1 MSLALTALVALVM
14 IASGIAHLVRPELFV
29 PLVPAALPAAASILG
44 TGLLQLAI
52 GGAALW
58 PRTRAWAGLA
68 FAALCAGYLPLHVW
82 DYFRPDPVFAP
93 PVAATLRV
101 LAQLLLIAAGWS
113 LYRRFAGR
121 NR

>member
-1 MSLALTALVALVM
+1 MNLALTALVALVM
-14 IASGIAHLVRPELFV
+14 SASGIAHLVSPELFV

-44 TGLLQLAI
+44 TGLLQIAI

-68 FAALCAGYLPLHVW
+68 FSALCVGYLPLHVW

-93 PVAATLRV
+93 PVAATIRV
-101 LAQLLLIAAGWS
+101 LVQLLFIASGWS
-113 LYRRFAGR
+113 LFRRFAGR

>member
-1 MSLALTALVALVM
+1 MNLALTALVAFVM
-14 IASGIAHLVRPELFV
+14 IASGVAHLAMPEVFV
-29 PLVPAALPAAASILG
+29 PLVPAVFPAAATIAG
-44 TGLLQLAI
+44 TGILQLAI

-93 PVAATLRV
+93 PLAATLRV
-101 LAQLLLIAAGWS
+101 LAQLPLIAAGWH
-113 LYRRFAGR
+113 LFRRSAG